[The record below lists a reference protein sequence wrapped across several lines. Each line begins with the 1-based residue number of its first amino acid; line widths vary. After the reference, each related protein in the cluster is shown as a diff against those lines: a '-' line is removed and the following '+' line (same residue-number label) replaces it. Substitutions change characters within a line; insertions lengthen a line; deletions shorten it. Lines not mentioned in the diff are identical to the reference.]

1 MKNLFFLLAS
11 ISLALPALAQPIVYV
26 TVAGSG
32 NGSGNSWTNS
42 LPGTELA
49 SRVATAPSGT
59 QFWVTAGIYKPT
71 TTTNRMASFSIASG
85 VSVFGGFSGAE
96 TQLDQRNFFQNK
108 TILSGDIGL
117 PYDPSDHAALPASL
131 ADNSYH
137 VVYFQD
143 VDENTQINGLTVSG
157 GVANLANGPT
167 SYLLGEGVQ
176 PNDIGKTGGGVHN
189 ISITKCSTPALINCT
204 IEQNRASFGSG
215 LYSSGLSC
223 SSGSQLRIVN
233 CLFRANES
241 FDLGSGGGIYIGT
254 MSNALIRG
262 CVFADNRSFWGG
274 GIFIFNCNPQL
285 INCVFRN
292 NLAGFNSG
300 GSGGGTFIDAYNQ
313 SSSPSFYNCLF
324 TGNQATGG
332 GAVFNGSFFNGT
344 SNPEFINCSFTQNI
358 AASYSGGAIAIQDSV
373 YSDGYNKTS
382 GVNLPHPGFRSCI
395 LWNNTSYKN
404 ESISFG
410 FNAFPAIRN
419 SIVGGNFLTQ
429 DYANVPPGYNAGN
442 NLNADPL
449 FIDPAGGN
457 FRLNRQSPAVNAGD
471 PDTSG
476 LPATDLV
483 GQARIQ
489 DGRVDMGPYESPACL
504 PTRCVPIVIQRVR

>member
-1 MKNLFFLLAS
+1 MKNLFFLLIAFS
-11 ISLALPALAQPIVYV
+11 VVLSSVAQSVVFV
-26 TVAGSG
+26 TVTGSG
-32 NGSGNSWTNS
+32 SGSGSSWANS

-49 SRVATAPSGT
+49 NRVSTATSGS
-59 QFWVTAGIYKPT
+59 QFWVAAGIYKPT
-71 TTTNRMASFSIASG
+71 VTTNRMASFSIASG
-85 VSVFGGFSGAE
+85 VSVFGGFSGTE
-96 TQLDQRNFFQNK
+96 TQLDQRNYFLNK

-117 PYDPSDHAALPASL
+117 PFDSTDHSSLPASQ

-143 VDENTQINGLTVSG
+143 VDNNTQLNGLTVSG

-176 PNDIGKTGGGVHN
+176 ANDIGKTGGGIHN
-189 ISITKCSTPALINCT
+189 VSVTKCSTPTIINCT

-215 LYSSGLSC
+215 FYSSGLAC
-223 SSGSQLRIVN
+223 SSAPQCRIVN
-233 CLFRANES
+233 CVFRANES
-241 FDLGSGGGIYIGT
+241 FDLGSGGGIYIGS
-254 MSNALIRG
+254 MSNTLIQG

-274 GIFIFNCNPQL
+274 GIFVFNCNPQL
-285 INCVFRN
+285 INCLFN
-292 NLAGFNSG
+292 NNRAGFNSG
-300 GSGGGTFIDAYNQ
+300 GSGGGTFIDAFNEQ
-313 SSSPSFYNCLF
+313 SSPSFYNCLF

-344 SNPEFINCSFTQNI
+344 SNPEFVNCSFTQNI
-358 AASYSGGAIAIQDSV
+358 ASSYSGGAIAIQDSV

-382 GVNLPHPGFRSCI
+382 SANLPHPGFRNCI
-395 LWNNTSYKN
+395 IWNNTSYRN

-410 FNAFPAIRN
+410 FNAYPAIRN
-419 SIVGGNFLTQ
+419 TIVGGNFLTQ
-429 DYANVPPGYNAGN
+429 DYVNAPSSYNAGN
-442 NLNADPL
+442 NLNTDPL
-449 FIDPAGGN
+449 FADPTDGN
-457 FRLNRQSPAVNAGD
+457 FRLSRQSPAVNAGD

-489 DGRVDMGPYESPACL
+489 DGRIDLGAYELPACV
-504 PTRCVPIVIQRVR
+504 PSRCVPVVIQRVR